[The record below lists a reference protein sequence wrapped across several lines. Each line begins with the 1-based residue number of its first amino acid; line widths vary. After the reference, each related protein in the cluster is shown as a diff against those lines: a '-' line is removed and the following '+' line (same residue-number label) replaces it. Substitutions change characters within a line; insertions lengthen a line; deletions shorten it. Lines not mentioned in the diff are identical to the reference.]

1 MITKEELANFSVE
14 QIVVKIAELRKQVS
28 EFKVSQGLKSLEKPH
43 LKKLTK
49 QTIALL
55 NSELNRRKK
64 A

>member
-1 MITKEELANFSVE
+1 MITKEELTNFSVE
-14 QIVVKIAELRKQVS
+14 QIVVKIAELRKQFS
-28 EFKVSQGLKSLEKPH
+28 ELRVSQGLKSLEKPH

>member
-14 QIVVKIAELRKQVS
+14 QIVEKIAELRKQVS

-55 NSELNRRKK
+55 SS
-64 A
+64 